1 MVILKKDLIFIIHL
15 IGISLEINNLKVD
28 RKILIT
34 IISKDLLALKEIKSN
49 SEDNTK
55 REQSSFKR
63 IGNFIKEARLS
74 RDQSVEELASDLK
87 IGSHQ
92 LKAIEEGNE
101 DELPEKV
108 FVKAMVRRISQKL
121 KLDTDTIMNEF
132 NTESQEIK
140 IEETVEEN
148 TEKNNKTKKSKN
160 ISSVGFWIFILISGF
175 LGLIA
180 SSLICLLYTSPS
192 PRD

>member
-1 MVILKKDLIFIIHL
+1 LF
-15 IGISLEINNLKVD
+15 
-28 RKILIT
+28 
-34 IISKDLLALKEIKSN
+34 ALKEIKSN
-49 SEDNTK
+49 LEDNTK
-55 REQSSFKR
+55 KEQSSLKR

-101 DELPEKV
+101 EKLPEKV

-121 KLDTDTIMNEF
+121 KLDTEFIMDEF
-132 NTESQEIK
+132 KTERKEVK
-140 IEETVEEN
+140 IEEIVEEVSK
-148 TEKNNKTKKSKN
+148 KNYKSRQSKN
-160 ISSVGFWIFILISGF
+160 LNPVGFLIFILISGF

-180 SSLICLLYTSPS
+180 SSLIFNLFLDSSQNQTPKQELIENTK
-192 PRD
+192 